1 MAFPFPEPQ
10 WPAGRLAF
18 PLVESRRP
26 LRSRRRSLR
35 GQAWALE
42 GLRSLKIELL
52 PNDEPLKFQSLGTDP
67 LLDIRLIDE
76 RRIELL
82 AWGVALLVLSIG
94 LTLLRR
100 PVATRAK
107 YVAVVAIGATVLPLL
122 LGGYRPWGATL
133 DFALYAALLLIPVY
147 LLAAV
152 WRRLVPVVKAPL
164 GRRR

>member
-1 MAFPFPEPQ
+1 MCPFPEPE

-26 LRSRRRSLR
+26 LRSRRRSR

-82 AWGVALLVLSIG
+82 AWGVLLLVLSIG

-100 PVATRAK
+100 PVADRSQVCRSGRDRSHRIA
-107 YVAVVAIGATVLPLL
+107 VAVGRISS
-122 LGGYRPWGATL
+122 
-133 DFALYAALLLIPVY
+133 
-147 LLAAV
+147 
-152 WRRLVPVVKAPL
+152 L
-164 GRRR
+164 GRDVGLRALRSACC